1 MKEDKNNEIRM
12 ELENE
17 NIYEESEGEEEEN
30 IDSSEN
36 SESKK
41 KFTRIGNK
49 LYDEDTLN
57 RITIVRLSQV
67 GVPSSQIR
75 KLLKVSRSLVSKWVN
90 YKKREQKKMGRPS
103 KFTKEQKEYI
113 CNSAEGKLTIINK
126 VSTRNLASDFE
137 KVFKKSISKS
147 TVSNILYEKFGRS
160 YKGINSVLLTEDHI
174 AQRLDFS
181 NEIID
186 KKIKSSDI
194 MFTDECR
201 VVLYPK
207 VISQINVIR
216 LSDIDKKI
224 YILLK

>member
-30 IDSSEN
+30 IDSNEN

-67 GVPSSQIR
+67 GVPSPQIR

-113 CNSAEGKLTIINK
+113 CNSSEGKLTIINK

-147 TVSNILYEKFGRS
+147 TISNILYEKFGRPYKFCTFNRGS
-160 YKGINSVLLTEDHI
+160 YCSKT
-174 AQRLDFS
+174 
-181 NEIID
+181 
-186 KKIKSSDI
+186 
-194 MFTDECR
+194 
-201 VVLYPK
+201 
-207 VISQINVIR
+207 
-216 LSDIDKKI
+216 
-224 YILLK
+224 